1 LREVWGQ
8 GPTSVFPAKGKG
20 QQARDEGQTKA
31 GARARRLEP
40 EPCGRCNLQVVTS
53 RGLEWIS
60 FLPFHAPVASLLSDK
75 QTTNKHSS
83 PPLSTQKEAISKQN
97 LPTKQSKAKRSEAA
111 AASSKSKHHLAQLL
125 RVQSP
130 KPPLLDRPFRTAQ
143 HSAGSQQLPFAAGA
157 GLTY

>member
-1 LREVWGQ
+1 MGTGRAGAGGNGYVPKRDLGVGPCLREVWGQ

-60 FLPFHAPVASLLSDK
+60 FLPFHAPVSGWRR
-75 QTTNKHSS
+75 QG
-83 PPLSTQKEAISKQN
+83 
-97 LPTKQSKAKRSEAA
+97 RSE
-111 AASSKSKHHLAQLL
+111 
-125 RVQSP
+125 
-130 KPPLLDRPFRTAQ
+130 
-143 HSAGSQQLPFAAGA
+143 
-157 GLTY
+157 